1 MKKSVR
7 TILIAAF
14 GLFFLLC
21 AARVVAVKLPY
32 WKGRHV
38 YNSTSQQ
45 YTEQNGSAG
54 DGTDVGNAEDGTDAD
69 SAENAA
75 AAGLFTEKAGAEG
88 GGKVLAPI
96 KVDFKA
102 LKNVNDDV
110 VGWIYCEGTQI
121 DYPVLQ
127 GETNDTYIRTLYT
140 GEGHPSGSIFVDA
153 ANLPE
158 FQDNN
163 TIIYGHH
170 MADGAMFGTLEDW
183 REQEYFDAHPC
194 MWLLT
199 PEQDYRVDL
208 FSAYLVE
215 ASHDTFTIFRGS
227 GPEFAAYLQRVVRDS
242 AVKAD
247 VETDPE
253 AHYVLLSTCAYTVY
267 DDARTVIHGRLVPV
281 DSAGGVPLT

>member
-1 MKKSVR
+1 MKKNIR

-14 GLFFLLC
+14 GAFFLLC
-21 AARVVAVKLPY
+21 AARVVIVKLPY

-45 YTEQNGSAG
+45 YTEQSGSTD
-54 DGTDVGNAEDGTDAD
+54 DGTSAD
-69 SAENAA
+69 SAENNA
-75 AAGLFTEKAGAEG
+75 AAGLYTEKAAAGETG
-88 GGKVLAPI
+88 PVLAPI

-102 LKNVNDDV
+102 LKSVNDDV

-121 DYPVLQ
+121 NYPVLQ
-127 GETNDTYIRTLYT
+127 GETNETYLHTLYN

-153 ANLPE
+153 GNLPD
-158 FQDNN
+158 FRDNN

-215 ASHDTFTIFRGS
+215 ASHDTYTIFRGS

-253 AHYVLLSTCAYTVY
+253 ARYVLLSTCAYTVY

>member
-1 MKKSVR
+1 MKKNIR

-14 GLFFLLC
+14 GVFFLLC
-21 AARVVAVKLPY
+21 AARVVMVKLPY

-45 YTEQNGSAG
+45 YTEQSGSTD
-54 DGTDVGNAEDGTDAD
+54 DGTSAD
-69 SAENAA
+69 SAENNA
-75 AAGLFTEKAGAEG
+75 AAGLYTEKAAAGETG
-88 GGKVLAPI
+88 PVLAPI

-102 LKNVNDDV
+102 LKSVNDDV

-121 DYPVLQ
+121 NYPVLQ

-153 ANLPE
+153 NNLAG
-158 FQDNN
+158 FADNN

-199 PEQDYRVDL
+199 PEQDYRVEL

-215 ASHDTFTIFRGS
+215 ASHDTYTIFRGS

-253 AHYVLLSTCAYTVY
+253 AHYVLLSTCAYTLY

>member
-1 MKKSVR
+1 MKKNIR

-14 GLFFLLC
+14 GAFFLLC
-21 AARVVAVKLPY
+21 AARVVIVKLPY

-45 YTEQNGSAG
+45 YTEQSGS
-54 DGTDVGNAEDGTDAD
+54 AEDGTDAD
-69 SAENAA
+69 SAENNA
-75 AAGLFTEKAGAEG
+75 AAGLYTEKAAAGETG
-88 GGKVLAPI
+88 PVLAPI

-102 LKNVNDDV
+102 LKSVNDDV

-121 DYPVLQ
+121 NYPVLQ

-153 ANLPE
+153 GNLPE

-170 MADGAMFGTLEDW
+170 MADGSMFGTLEDW

-199 PEQDYRVDL
+199 PEQDYRIDL
-208 FSAYLVE
+208 FSAYLVD
-215 ASHDTFTIFRGS
+215 ARHDTFTIFRGS
-227 GPEFAAYLQRVVRDS
+227 GQQFAAYLQRVVKDS
-242 AVKAD
+242 TVKAD

-253 AHYVLLSTCAYTVY
+253 AHYVLLSTCAYTLY

>member
-1 MKKSVR
+1 MKKNIR

-14 GLFFLLC
+14 GVFFLLC
-21 AARVVAVKLPY
+21 AARVVMVKLPY

-45 YTEQNGSAG
+45 YTEQSGSTD
-54 DGTDVGNAEDGTDAD
+54 DGTSAD
-69 SAENAA
+69 SAENNA
-75 AAGLFTEKAGAEG
+75 AAGLYTEKAAAGETG
-88 GGKVLAPI
+88 PVLAPI

-102 LKNVNDDV
+102 LKSVNDDV

-121 DYPVLQ
+121 NYPVLH
-127 GETNDTYIRTLYT
+127 GETNDTYIHTLYT

-153 ANLPE
+153 GNLPE

-170 MADGAMFGTLEDW
+170 MADGSMFGTLEDW

-215 ASHDTFTIFRGS
+215 ASHDTYTIFRGS

-253 AHYVLLSTCAYTVY
+253 ARYVLLSTCAYTVY

>member
-1 MKKSVR
+1 MKKNIR
-7 TILIAAF
+7 AILIAAF
-14 GLFFLLC
+14 GVFFLLC
-21 AARVVAVKLPY
+21 AARVVMVKLPY

-45 YTEQNGSAG
+45 YTEQSGSTDDETSAG
-54 DGTDVGNAEDGTDAD
+54 SAEDGTDAN
-69 SAENAA
+69 SAENNA
-75 AAGLFTEKAGAEG
+75 AAGLFTEKAAAGATG
-88 GGKVLAPI
+88 PVLAPI

-102 LKNVNDDV
+102 LKNVNNDV

-153 ANLPE
+153 GNLPE

-170 MADGAMFGTLEDW
+170 MADGSMFGTLEDW

-199 PEQDYRVDL
+199 PEQDYRIDL
-208 FSAYLVE
+208 FSAYLVD
-215 ASHDTFTIFRGS
+215 ARHDTFTIFRGS
-227 GPEFAAYLQRVVRDS
+227 GQQFAAYLQRVVSDS